1 MTEGPFQGQDGPHTD
16 DAVYDEVPGD
26 SARDVVVGR
35 LEKNLI
41 GVKIRDA
48 DKYNDK
54 TRHLLQTCIHIM
66 PLRHQEHIIR
76 QLDELVLYARVSR
89 NRYVA
94 KA

>member
-1 MTEGPFQGQDGPHTD
+1 MTEGPFQAQDAPHTD
-16 DAVYDEVPGD
+16 GAVYDEVPGD

-66 PLRHQEHIIR
+66 PLENQESLTN
-76 QLDELVLYARVSR
+76 QLDELVRYARMSR